1 MALRIALWKTGA
13 LGSPDNT
20 TVRGGG
26 RSGPGLTCKFY
37 FCRVST
43 KTVTGQTSVVS
54 KVLALYSSDDEG
66 VKSTPA
72 FYQKI
77 VVALQQQGSP
87 VPPGEVVNCYDLTYL
102 LRSTVRS
109 TDLTLAGGSD
119 DTIQERLALWPGP
132 L

>member
-87 VPPGEVVNCYDLTYL
+87 VPPGGAIVRTSRIYLDQQSDL
-102 LRSTVRS
+102 